1 MKKII
6 IGISIIALF
15 FIIGLVFVGKTDNRF
30 IFTLKEKIP
39 HSIKNFF
46 KDNIF
51 FIFDYKEKLKV
62 LKIENNLLSQ
72 RSNNLEDQINILKKS
87 IENLSYNPV
96 EKKFILAKTSELKI
110 QKFNFYSNAWQYNG
124 KKPSGYLYRKDNFI
138 FTLTGEGKIS
148 YFDIKNLDDDFLNS
162 YTVNTNLSEIVTDK
176 NIYNKALMVCECHV
190 DVVSVLW

>member
-30 IFTLKEKIP
+30 ILTLKEKIP

-96 EKKFILAKTSELKI
+96 ERKFILAKTSELKI
-110 QKFNFYSNAWQYNG
+110 QSASNQEYFIKKFNFYSKAWQYNG

-148 YFDIKNLDDDFLNS
+148 YFDISKTHF
-162 YTVNTNLSEIVTDK
+162 VNKICYFDPSK
-176 NIYNKALMVCECHV
+176 
-190 DVVSVLW
+190 